1 MGRLRRRS
9 VPVEGAKL
17 LVLAVGFWLLLEHV
31 SSLHGELDLSRQ
43 ALAAQGSLQQKVVHE
58 DLALVQRS
66 LDQTEVQLQA
76 TNAKLED
83 CLIRL
88 EGQRL
93 EMADLVERRT
103 ETLQSDLEAS
113 IDFAKLGAERARSEV
128 EKNAVR
134 LAELGSRMTRNVD
147 WMKHRMIQPTVQLR
161 GSGTV
166 GSGVVV
172 YSERQ
177 GDEESAVYTT
187 LLLTAHHVVLEV
199 LGGRQDVRLLR
210 EVQVFD
216 SAEGKAATESA
227 QLVAFDRDRDI
238 ALLRLNSTRR
248 FPYVAE
254 LISTADL
261 RALDVFTR
269 AYAVGCPLGNR
280 PLPTVG
286 EISSKRKVVGDQK
299 FWMINAPT
307 FFGNSGGGVYLA
319 ENCHLIGVSSMI
331 YTYGKSHPTVVPH
344 MGLFVPMN
352 VIFSWLDSEDLSFV
366 HRRQRIPDEQRS
378 RLVFAGSTSSL

>member
-1 MGRLRRRS
+1 MGLLRRRS
-9 VPVEGAKL
+9 LPVEGVKL
-17 LVLAVGFWLLLEHV
+17 LVLAAGFWLLLEHV
-31 SSLHGELDLSRQ
+31 RSLHGELDLSRQ
-43 ALAAQGSLQQKVVHE
+43 ALAAQGSLQQKVVNE
-58 DLALVQRS
+58 DIAGVQRV
-66 LDQTEVQLQA
+66 LDQTEVQLLA

-83 CLIRL
+83 CLVRL

-103 ETLQSDLEAS
+103 EILQTDLEAS
-113 IDFAKLGAERARSEV
+113 IDYAKLGAERARSAV
-128 EKNAVR
+128 EKNTVR
-134 LAELGSRMTRNVD
+134 LAELGSRMTRDVD

-177 GDEESAVYTT
+177 EDGEEAAYTT
-187 LLLTAHHVVLEV
+187 LVLTAHHVVLEV
-199 LGGRQDVRLLR
+199 LGGRQDMRLLR

-216 SAEGKAATESA
+216 SLDGTADTQAA

-261 RALDVFTR
+261 HALDVFTR

-286 EISSKRKVVGDQK
+286 EISSKRKIVGDQR

-331 YTYGKSHPTVVPH
+331 YTYGKTHPTVVPH
-344 MGLFVPMN
+344 MGLFVPMD
-352 VIFSWLDSEDLSFV
+352 VIYSWLDSEDLSFV
-366 HRRQRIPDEQRS
+366 HRRERIPPVQRS
-378 RLVFAGSTSSL
+378 RLVFSDSTASL